1 MSYEK
6 LPEEKR
12 VFIQAAWSLQ
22 APLMETEGPWTR
34 RWRVLEMALK
44 ADSSG
49 FSLATLLLTSERHG
63 VTSLNL
69 SSFVRWRLH
78 FVPYRIVVRITVFV
92 PCTAHSEPCYNLPH
106 LLLVKP
112 TFANPEKT
120 FTLPTLS
127 HPGTALTVIRFFRI
141 LVPARGSARESSCCS
156 RSGVDA
162 EDLSLSPH
170 VCAQTGQRGL
180 FSGSWF
186 AFWISSLNQASLAG
200 PLPSA
205 YPSPAL
211 SGSLSTLR
219 SLSLLFHCWPAVG
232 VKLDRSFSH
241 S

>member
-1 MSYEK
+1 MITAGTSDGNWKALDQEVK
-6 LPEEKR
+6 SPRNGIEGR
-12 VFIQAAWSLQ
+12 QFWVFTRDSAAYQW
-22 APLMETEGPWTR
+22 ETR
-34 RWRVLEMALK
+34 RH
-44 ADSSG
+44 
-49 FSLATLLLTSERHG
+49 LAEPFLICKVGITLRTLRNSCKD
-63 VTSLNL
+63 
-69 SSFVRWRLH
+69 
-78 FVPYRIVVRITVFV
+78 VFV
-92 PCTAHSEPCYNLPH
+92 PCTAHSEPYYNLPH

-127 HPGTALTVIRFFRI
+127 HPVTALTVIRFFRI

-162 EDLSLSPH
+162 EDLSLSRH

-211 SGSLSTLR
+211 SRSLSTLL
-219 SLSLLFHCWPAVG
+219 SLSLLFHCWPAIG